1 MILARIVGTVVS
13 TRKDPRLEGR
23 KLLIV
28 KPISPEGH
36 DEPGYLV
43 AVDTVRAGFR
53 ERVLVV
59 SGSSARNAE
68 TCKDCPVDAAIIGIV
83 DAVQLDAEHERELAA
98 AKRK

>member
-13 TRKDPRLEGR
+13 TRKDPRLEGK

-36 DEPGYLV
+36 DEPGYLI
-43 AVDTVRAGFR
+43 AVDTVSAGFR

-59 SGSSARNAE
+59 SGSSARMAE
-68 TCKDCPVDAAIIGIV
+68 GCKDKPVDASIVGIV
-83 DAVQLDAEHERELAA
+83 DSVSLDER
-98 AKRK
+98 